1 MANPWQAENII
12 EPESALKI
20 IQTQFP
26 QIGASTIALFGSGWD
41 NTAYLINNEYI
52 FRFPRREV
60 AVNLL
65 VHEMFAL
72 PKLADKLPIAIP
84 HPQWLG
90 KPMEEYPWP
99 FLGYRMLPGY
109 TACSA
114 NLSDEQRATFVEP
127 LAHFLKALHHV
138 PIQEFEYILPGDV
151 IDRLN
156 VVVRTPRVISLMQE
170 LESLG
175 LLPHKEAL
183 YAIVESS
190 QQLPLP
196 QEKVVCH
203 GDLYVRH
210 LLIDNQNHLTGIIDW
225 GDINLN
231 SPAVDLSI
239 AHTILPPYTHAQFKK
254 IYGVISRETWELAR
268 FRALNH
274 CLIFINFGHKSGD
287 LIIEREALR
296 GLGNLAAAL

>member
-12 EPESALKI
+12 ESEKALAL
-20 IQTQFP
+20 IQNQFP
-26 QIGASTIALFGSGWD
+26 AIDAATIALFGSGWD
-41 NTAYLINNEYI
+41 NTAYLINDEYI

-72 PKLADKLPIAIP
+72 PKLADKLPLAIP
-84 HPQWLG
+84 NPQWQG
-90 KPMEEYPWP
+90 KPTEQYPWP
-99 FLGYRMLPGY
+99 FLGYRILPGH
-109 TACSA
+109 TACGA
-114 NLSDEQRATFVEP
+114 NLSDEQRAVFVAP

-138 PIQEFEYILPGDV
+138 PFQEFEHILPGDV

-156 VVVRTPRVISLMQE
+156 VVVRTPGVISLMQE
-170 LESLG
+170 LEALG
-175 LLPHKEAL
+175 LLPHKDSL

-196 QEKVVCH
+196 QEKVICH

-210 LLIDNQNHLTGIIDW
+210 LLINDQNNLTGIIDW
-225 GDINLN
+225 GDIHLN
-231 SPAVDLSI
+231 SSAVDLSI
-239 AHTILPPYTHAQFKK
+239 VHTILPPYTHTQFKK
-254 IYGVISRETWELAR
+254 IYGAISQETWELAR

-274 CLIFINFGHKSGD
+274 CLNLINFGYKSGD
-287 LIIEREALR
+287 LVIEREGKR
-296 GLGNLAAAL
+296 GLGNLVAAL